1 VRPRIR
7 LIDWKPGAPQALA
20 PRLQA
25 AGYEVAAD
33 RFGPADL
40 AAMRSSPPAAI
51 VIDLSRTP
59 SHGRDVA
66 LALRQS
72 KGTRQIPLVFVGGD
86 AEKVAAIEA
95 LLPDAIYATPGRL
108 AAAVKRAIA
117 RPPANP
123 VVPASRLAGYSG
135 TPLPKKLGIKP
146 GSTVAL
152 VGAPDGF
159 ETTLGV
165 QPEGAVLVRRASADS
180 LTIWFVRTRAAL
192 EGGIAKM
199 APAGEGGGLWIAWP
213 KRTSALAADVTET
226 DVREV
231 GLAAGLVDFKV
242 CAIDET
248 WSGLRFSKR
257 VG

>member
-1 VRPRIR
+1 
-7 LIDWKPGAPQALA
+7 LE
-20 PRLQA
+20 A
-25 AGYEVAAD
+25 AGYEVVAD
-33 RFGPADL
+33 RFDRADL
-40 AAMRSSPPAAI
+40 TAMRSSPPVAV

-59 SHGRDVA
+59 SHARDVA

-72 KGTRQIPLVFVGGD
+72 KGTRQIPIVFVGGD
-86 AEKVAAIEA
+86 AEKVAAIKA
-95 LLPDAIYATPGRL
+95 LLPDAIYTAPGRL
-108 AAAVKRAIA
+108 APAVKRAIA
-117 RPPANP
+117 RPPTSPIVP
-123 VVPASRLAGYSG
+123 VSRLAGYSG

-152 VGAPDGF
+152 VGAPEGF
-159 ETTLGV
+159 ETTLGTL
-165 QPEGAVLVRRASADS
+165 PEGAVLVRRAAANA

-192 EGGIAKM
+192 EDGIGKM
-199 APAGEGGGLWIAWP
+199 ASAGEGGGLWIAWP

-226 DVREV
+226 HVRGV

-257 VG
+257 AE